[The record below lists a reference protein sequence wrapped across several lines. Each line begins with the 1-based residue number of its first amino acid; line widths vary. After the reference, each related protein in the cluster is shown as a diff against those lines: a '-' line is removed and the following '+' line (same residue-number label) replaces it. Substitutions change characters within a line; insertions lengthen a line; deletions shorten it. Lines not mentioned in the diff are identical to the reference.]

1 MAEVFSRAYLEP
13 ETYEPNTW
21 VELFQLQDNK
31 LTGAMIFDFSISNT
45 SKTNITIEVQLVNFE
60 NKIVHY
66 ILGPTKLQG
75 QGISWDSSHK
85 IVMMPGD
92 KLLVKASEKG
102 VSFYAS
108 ILTNLKMP
116 A

>member
-1 MAEVFSRAYLEP
+1 MAEVFSRAFLEP
-13 ETYEPNTW
+13 DKYEPNTW
-21 VELFQLQDNK
+21 VNLYDLEEVN
-31 LTGAMIFDFSISNT
+31 LTGAMVFDFSISNT
-45 SKTNITIEVQLVNFE
+45 SKINITIEVRLVDAE

-66 ILGPTKLQG
+66 ILGPTELQG

-92 KLLVKASEKG
+92 MLQVKASEKG
-102 VSFYAS
+102 ISFYAS
-108 ILTNLKMP
+108 IVTNLKMP